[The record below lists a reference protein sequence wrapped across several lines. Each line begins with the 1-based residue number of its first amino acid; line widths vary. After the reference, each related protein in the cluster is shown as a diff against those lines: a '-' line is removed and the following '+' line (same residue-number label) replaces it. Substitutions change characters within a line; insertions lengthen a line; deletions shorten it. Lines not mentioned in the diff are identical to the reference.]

1 MQNKILLTGATGF
14 LGSHL
19 LKRLIATGA
28 DVVILIRETSNKE
41 RIKKLEGFSTF
52 TINQQLSNI
61 DALFEMYPIDTIIHL
76 ATDYGR
82 NVPYSSVLESNVL
95 LPIKLIESADKHKLN
110 LFVNTDS
117 FFSKFSNYSYLRE
130 YIMSKKILTDH
141 LKSLSD
147 LQVFNLQLEH
157 IYGELDSETK
167 FFTSVMK
174 RMLVNEKVIE
184 LTEGNQKRDFIYVLD
199 VVDAYIAVLTNTKA
213 LGQYVDFEVGTG
225 NSLSVMD
232 LVLKIHQITESKS
245 ELLFGALTGKIN
257 EIQDSKANNLS
268 LRKIGWNPKFTVE
281 TAIKRIVSLEK

>member
-19 LKRLIATGA
+19 LKRLITTGA
-28 DVVILIRETSNKE
+28 DVVILVRETSNKE
-41 RIKKLEGFSTF
+41 RIQKLEGFSTF

-61 DALFEMYPIDTIIHL
+61 DALFEMYSIDTIIHV
-76 ATDYGR
+76 ATEYGR

-95 LPIKLIESADKHKLN
+95 LPIKLIESADKNKLN

-130 YIMSKKILTDH
+130 YIMSKKILKDH
-141 LKSLSD
+141 LRSLSD

-225 NSLSVMD
+225 KSLSIMD

-245 ELLFGALTGKIN
+245 ELLFGALTGRIN
-257 EIQDSKANNLS
+257 EIQDSKASNLN
-268 LRKIGWNPKFTVE
+268 LRKIGWNPQFTVE